1 MARARTR
8 VSDAGDQGRTLTR
21 RGLFGVAGA
30 LGLTGLTPL
39 DRAGATL
46 ENSASN
52 RAALRV
58 DDLAMTGPRQPRWL
72 SVPMSRIVVNP
83 YDFNQ
88 STSEVAQ
95 NSGPQLPLSAGYF
108 AYDDAIR
115 LPSLLTVYRRP
126 GGEPDPQPPPEAFS
140 DEFVELDPAWS
151 AEPGVSAS
159 VAESRLTMVLP
170 DSAPNPWGALSRQLT
185 LDVDTF
191 PLVSIEVLDV
201 VGAWALKV
209 NDGSSDVDTV
219 LQADTTATGTFT
231 YDLRQLTGWSGTKT
245 FTLRLFVVQRQAPLV
260 VERIAVHGRPT
271 TWLQVAATYTT
282 TWRPE
287 ALDFSA
293 EYAGGGRLHGYDV
306 FHDTTSV
313 TRLLVGTGL
322 DIDGGGLALAGRF
335 TGAVQYDA
343 ARGVLSVSQGNVRYA
358 VAVGPGRQVT
368 YYRSGLDLLAG
379 GPALPEPPSTGF
391 WSAELPARGMT
402 VGIGFAHRGE
412 GGGVAADRA
421 RAAARPNAAP
431 RARARWRDYWNS
443 YLARVPRPADFTLT
457 AVPTEGVSAD
467 DIAVTYYRAWHF
479 LSANTLPEMP
489 EIDYPFPQVATG
501 KPSMWAFGA
510 EGSRPSASWDS
521 LLGMQ
526 YLAYVEPDIAW
537 RAFLG
542 LMSLVDDTGRLGGES
557 LPSRKAQ
564 TAWILYNVTGD
575 TGRLA
580 ACYENLRRYLLWAR
594 ENPRWIF
601 GDHDI
606 PDERDAEFV
615 VSLLLDFDY
624 AARIAARLG
633 RHDEVTFWHDQFDAL
648 SADYGAWFFP
658 VDGPYP
664 TLQYHFVEGSHPDS
678 PGNTLWVC
686 TGLHLPRLT
695 ERQRRLLIERFLG
708 EYRPDATLAGWGFPN
723 VKAPDVTYT
732 AYGLLDSGM
741 VREADVFLQANL
753 RDVVR
758 AGVFAEVYDDPPD
771 GPVGVGV
778 RPSLFGAVT
787 VIDVV
792 WLRNGYRADDGEPLF
807 VRMPG
812 ADGGLSGLTF
822 RGRKLAVDID
832 ASAGEIRLSGNAV
845 RGGRACRRLPAP
857 VGESLSIPAGCAM
870 PTADQ

>member
-343 ARGVLSVSQGNVRYA
+343 VRGVLSVSQGNVRYA

-391 WSAELPARGMT
+391 WSAELPASGMT